1 MVVEES
7 SPLKNFPNDDEPPET
22 GSASALEKWVIK
34 FEQSVNILLTV
45 NQVMSFVA

>member
-22 GSASALEKWVIK
+22 GSASALEKWVK

-45 NQVMSFVA
+45 NQVKSFVA